1 MKHDY
6 NLTDDSIDSS
16 TTGTTGRFGV
26 INVHEPG
33 GSGLVERVVIRS
45 SGGTGQAGPK
55 ASFQVF
61 VDGSA
66 LFSND
71 IRHTASAGTWQTF
84 IPGQNRHFAGANV
97 TTLFSVAT
105 SASAAASATAAL
117 LIDDGREDT

>member
-6 NLTDDSIDSS
+6 NTLTSSVDSS
-16 TTGTTGRFGV
+16 TIGTTARFGF
-26 INVHEPG
+26 IEAHEPG
-33 GSGLVERVVIRS
+33 GSGLVDRVNIIS

-71 IRHTASAGTWQTF
+71 IRHTASGGTVQTF
-84 IPGQNRHFAGANV
+84 IPDQNEHFTGVAD
-97 TTLFSVAT
+97 TLFSVAA
-105 SASAAASATAAL
+105 SASAAASAAAHL
-117 LIDDGREDT
+117 LVDDGREDT